1 MFFPVTRRCRQ
12 KLNESNHVTLNKVF
26 FHTEAFRAERVWELI
41 QNGHKTIL
49 QNTSKLTC
57 NIFVS
62 CAHFFAGQKKAFNMT
77 NTKNC
82 SFKRILLQPIYIYI
96 YIYTCCYSFLKYGKI
111 RRVNNV
117 QNIAFFAQVEILQRK
132 LKSTWNIG

>member
-1 MFFPVTRRCRQ
+1 
-12 KLNESNHVTLNKVF
+12 
-26 FHTEAFRAERVWELI
+26 
-41 QNGHKTIL
+41 
-49 QNTSKLTC
+49 
-57 NIFVS
+57 
-62 CAHFFAGQKKAFNMT
+62 MT

-82 SFKRILLQPIYIYI
+82 SFKRILLQPIYI